1 MQACLLRFMAVAV
14 TIITASFAVQAQ
26 DEGGSGWNHF
36 GMDARLG
43 FNIRAKFMNEGG
55 FAASAPPPPAAGGA
69 VNRNYNDGFVNAD
82 GSGNAGGRTW
92 NWGYQHA
99 SQAPG
104 NDTLLMHADSVD
116 GATST
121 RQDDPSLGFE
131 LSYLR
136 DFAHEDW
143 GNWGV
148 KFAFGYCRVNLQ
160 DNQPQTANVT
170 QITDTYALGGIQVPL
185 APYNGSFN
193 GPGAV
198 IGGTPTGRTTTVV
211 PGGATVTGNRGID
224 ATLYDFRLGPNAEF
238 KLLKRLSLQL
248 SGGLALGVADSTFSF
263 SETTATAAGVVSA
276 SGSRHDTG
284 FLVGAYAEA
293 GLAWRFWRSASVF
306 AGVEFQ
312 YLGDFQQNA
321 ADRISQLDL
330 GQAIFC
336 KAGLQWR
343 F

>member
-1 MQACLLRFMAVAV
+1 MQASLFKFMAVAA
-14 TIITASFAVQAQ
+14 TMAAAPFAVRAQ
-26 DEGGSGWNHF
+26 DEGDSGWNHF

-69 VNRNYNDGFVNAD
+69 VNRNYKDGFVNVD
-82 GSGNAGGRTW
+82 SSGNAGGQTW

-104 NDTLLMHADSVD
+104 NDTLLMHVDSV
-116 GATST
+116 GGVNLT

-131 LSYLR
+131 FSYAR
-136 DFAHEDW
+136 DFAHADW

-148 KFAFGYCRVNLQ
+148 KFAFGYSRINLQ
-160 DNQPQTANVT
+160 DNQPQTASVT

-185 APYNGSFN
+185 APYNGSLN

-198 IGGTPTGRTTTVV
+198 IGSAPTSRTTTVV
-211 PGGATVTGNRGID
+211 PGGAMNTGSRGID

-238 KLLKRLSLQL
+238 RLSKRLSLQL

-263 SETTATAAGVVSA
+263 SETTTAAGVVSA
-276 SGSRHDTG
+276 SGSSHDTG

-312 YLGDFQQNA
+312 YLGDFQQSALGRA
-321 ADRISQLDL
+321 AQLDL
-330 GQAIFC
+330 GQAVFC
-336 KAGLQWR
+336 KTGLQWR